1 MRAYVSKLKTLFW
14 GLIWKVKRFESV
26 SDLVNSHFTR
36 WSDPNHQ
43 NRLGFYIALSNTCT
57 LNPVIVETGTSAYGT
72 DSSRIFDIFAK
83 MFNGYF
89 YSVDINEYPSKRL
102 RITKSKRSK
111 FYIMDSVDFLKK
123 FGPLTEHKTVD
134 LFYLDSWDIDWENPL
149 QSSLHG
155 RNEMDA
161 IKPYIKQ
168 GTVLMID
175 DTPNSLKWIP
185 VENRATAV
193 EFKKE
198 FGVLPGK
205 GAFFAE
211 ALAELDFQI
220 LHHDYNI
227 VLLFK

>member
-1 MRAYVSKLKTLFW
+1 MSELKTQFW
-14 GLIWKVKRFESV
+14 GLIWKFKRFESV

-43 NRLGFYIALSNTCT
+43 NQLGFYITLSNTCT

-72 DSSRIFDIFAK
+72 DSSRIFDSFAK
-83 MFNGYF
+83 MFKGHF

-102 RITKSKRSK
+102 RIAKSKRSK
-111 FYIMDSVDFLKK
+111 FYIMDSVDFLRK
-123 FGPLTEHKTVD
+123 FGPLTQHKTVD
-134 LFYLDSWDIDWENPL
+134 LFYLDSWDIDWANPL
-149 QSSLHG
+149 KSALHG

-161 IKPYIKQ
+161 IKPYIKP

-185 VENRATAV
+185 VENRAIAV

-205 GAFFAE
+205 GAFFGAV
-211 ALAELDFQI
+211 LAELDYQI
-220 LHHDYNI
+220 LHHDYNV

>member
-1 MRAYVSKLKTLFW
+1 MRAHVSELKTQFW
-14 GLIWKVKRFESV
+14 GLIWKFKRFESV
-26 SDLVNSHFTR
+26 SDLVNSHFAK

-43 NRLGFYIALSNTCT
+43 NRLGFYITLSNTCT
-57 LNPVIVETGTSAYGT
+57 LNPIIVETGTSAYGT
-72 DSSRIFDIFAK
+72 DSSRIFDSFAK

-89 YSVDINEYPSKRL
+89 YSVDINEYPAKRL
-102 RITKSKRSK
+102 RIAKSKRSK
-111 FYIMDSVDFLKK
+111 FYIMDSVDFLRK
-123 FGPLTEHKTVD
+123 FGPLTQHKTVD

-149 QSSLHG
+149 KSAIHG

-161 IKPYIKQ
+161 IKPYIKP

-185 VENRATAV
+185 VENRAIAV

-205 GAFFAE
+205 GAFFGAV
-211 ALAELDFQI
+211 LAELDYQI
-220 LHHDYNI
+220 LHHDYNV

>member
-1 MRAYVSKLKTLFW
+1 MSELKTQFW
-14 GLIWKVKRFESV
+14 GLIWKFKRFESV
-26 SDLVNSHFTR
+26 SDLVNSHFAK

-43 NRLGFYIALSNTCT
+43 NRLGFYITLSNTCT
-57 LNPVIVETGTSAYGT
+57 LNPIIVETGTSAYGT
-72 DSSRIFDIFAK
+72 DSSRIFDSFAK

-89 YSVDINEYPSKRL
+89 YSVDINEYPAKRL
-102 RITKSKRSK
+102 RIAKSKRSK
-111 FYIMDSVDFLKK
+111 FYIMDSVDFLRK
-123 FGPLTEHKTVD
+123 FGPLTQHKTVD
-134 LFYLDSWDIDWENPL
+134 LFYLDSWDIDWGNPL
-149 QSSLHG
+149 KSALHG

-161 IKPYIKQ
+161 IKPYIKP

-185 VENRATAV
+185 VENRAIAV

-205 GAFFAE
+205 GAFFGAV
-211 ALAELDFQI
+211 LAELDYQI
-220 LHHDYNI
+220 LHHDYNV